1 MGTAS
6 IEDLRLKILLST
18 IEVFNANG
26 MRFTMDDIASQMRIS
41 KKTIYTVY
49 RSKDE
54 LMLDMVDFIFDSI
67 AISKGATLEE
77 SGESLGDTIKAHLTA
92 MPDAFEK
99 VNFTE
104 LFLLRD
110 KYPAIYEKVT
120 QRLDSGWEPTIALL
134 KKGQE
139 EGIIKKDANLSVF
152 KMMMETSLSAFFAS
166 DILKKSGLTYREGLD
181 LVVDILLDGIKA

>member
-1 MGTAS
+1 M
-6 IEDLRLKILLST
+6 
-18 IEVFNANG
+18 FP
-26 MRFTMDDIASQMRIS
+26 
-41 KKTIYTVY
+41 
-49 RSKDE
+49 E
-54 LMLDMVDFIFDSI
+54 LMLDMVDYIFDSI

-134 KKGQE
+134 KKGQK

-152 KMMMETSLSAFFAS
+152 KMMMETSLSAFFAN